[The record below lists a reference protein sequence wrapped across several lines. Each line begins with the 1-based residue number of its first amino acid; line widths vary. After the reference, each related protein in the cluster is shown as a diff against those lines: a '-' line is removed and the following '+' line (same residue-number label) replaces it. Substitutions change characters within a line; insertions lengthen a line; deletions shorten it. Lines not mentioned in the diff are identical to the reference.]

1 MKKNIF
7 SIVALAAM
15 VVLPMSMFAAGETT
29 ATFTDAVGKATIICP
44 LTLTY
49 DASSPLDFG
58 TISSTGTAF
67 TVTADAKT
75 STWNAPSNGA
85 TYFSGTKTFAKFTIA
100 GAAGASYSVTLPSEL
115 TLTKADGS
123 VGSAGT
129 VTLKDWNTSAAKVI
143 TNQSGDDFLV
153 GATLTATAN
162 ATGSFQTNF
171 SVTVAYN

>member
-15 VVLPMSMFAAGETT
+15 VVLPMSSFAAGETT
-29 ATFTDAVGKATIICP
+29 ATVSDAVGKATIICP

-58 TISSTGTAF
+58 TISSTKTAF

-75 STWNAPSNGA
+75 NTWNAPSDGA
-85 TYFSGTKTFAKFTIA
+85 SYFSGTKTFAKFTIA
-100 GAAGASYSVTLPSEL
+100 GAKDATYSITLPTSEL
-115 TLTKADGS
+115 ILTNSTNS
-123 VGSAGT
+123 VGT
-129 VTLKDWNTSAAKVI
+129 VKLTDWNTSATGTIA
-143 TNQSGDDFLV
+143 NQTGDVFYV
-153 GATLTATAN
+153 GATLN
-162 ATGSFQTNF
+162 ATENANGSFQNNF